1 MIILGRLGETG
12 LLGGHSLSME
22 YQISLMLPRTGDRE
36 QAQEKDKRG
45 DKVLDREQAE
55 LLQKEDLLILKVRL
69 LTQTIRFL
77 IVPKM

>member
-1 MIILGRLGETG
+1 
-12 LLGGHSLSME
+12 
-22 YQISLMLPRTGDRE
+22 MLPRTGDRE

-55 LLQKEDLLILKVRL
+55 LLQKEDLLILKGRL